1 MTLPK
6 SIRLMLSLLMLS
18 TCSFSQNV
26 FKIQPNTTLDLNGGV
41 VFTLQDLTLDNDGT
55 LSPAVGAGR
64 VIFKG
69 AASNVIRGNGITNFD
84 QLEIAKTGSGNLT
97 LQTDMDIRSG
107 IWFTS
112 GLIDLDSRVVTLFGN
127 AALNGESE
135 TSRVIASAGGYLQV
149 SMQLN
154 GPNSINPGNLGA
166 IISSSQNLGLTL
178 IRRGHAQQTVEASR
192 TSIKRYFDIT
202 PQNNTALNATFRM
215 EYADAELDN
224 QAENGIEF
232 WLSSDLTNWVKRT
245 GGSRNTANNYV
256 ELQGLNSFGRITL
269 ADNGA
274 GLPVIFSLFTVTCGN
289 NATLVSWATASEQNA
304 SHFEVQRS
312 ANGNAWTTIATL
324 PASGNSNT
332 EKRYSYTD
340 QQPQGK
346 FYRIRE
352 VDLDS
357 RSQYSLVGVA
367 DCESGNN
374 FKAWP
379 NPVQEQ
385 LFVTIKAER
394 SGIATIQVY
403 NSSGKLV
410 KKQNSALQPGNNQ
423 LAVNMHVLPVGYYHV
438 EVVWNDGMRKAISV
452 LKK

>member
-1 MTLPK
+1 MKIVKLFWLLLPAV
-6 SIRLMLSLLMLS
+6 MLSIN
-18 TCSFSQNV
+18 SFSQNI
-26 FKIQPNTTLDLNGGV
+26 FKIQANTTLDLNGGV

-69 AASNVIRGNGITNFD
+69 AANDIIRGNGTTNFD
-84 QLEIAKTGSGNLT
+84 QLEIAKTGNGTLT
-97 LQTDMDIRSG
+97 LQTDLDIRSG
-107 IWFTS
+107 IWFNG
-112 GLIDLDSRVVTLFGN
+112 GLINLDNSVVTLLGN
-127 AALNGESE
+127 ASLNDESE
-135 TSRVIASAGGYLQV
+135 TSRVIATNGGYLQV
-149 SMQLN
+149 NMQLN
-154 GPNSINPGNLGA
+154 APKGINPGNLGA
-166 IISSSQNLGLTL
+166 IISSTQNLGLTL
-178 IRRGHAQQTVEASR
+178 IRRGHEQQTVEAGR
-192 TSIKRYFDIT
+192 TSIQRYFDIT

-215 EYADAELDN
+215 EYADGELEK
-224 QAENGIEF
+224 QAENALEF
-232 WLSSDLTNWVKRT
+232 RLSEDLTKWVRLT
-245 GGSRNTANNYV
+245 SSSRNTTDNYV
-256 ELQGLNSFGRITL
+256 ELQGLNSFGRLTL
-269 ADNGA
+269 ADDGA
-274 GLPVIFSLFTVTCGN
+274 GLPVIFSFFTVTCGN

-352 VDLDS
+352 IDLDS

-374 FKAWP
+374 FKVWP

-394 SGIATIQVY
+394 RGVATIQIY
-403 NSSGKLV
+403 NSAGKLV
-410 KKQNSALQPGNNQ
+410 KKQNSGLLPGNNQ
-423 LAVNMHVLPVGYYHV
+423 LSVNMQALPGGYYHV
-438 EVVWNDGMRKAISV
+438 EVVWNDGMRKAISL